1 MKTGITVTGSG
12 QASAPPD
19 RASISLGASAV
30 QPDASAALD
39 EVGQKIDLLITTLT
53 VMGVRRESLQTTD
66 LSLWAETDRNGE
78 PAGYR
83 ARNALRIEL
92 DDVARVG
99 EILRVGLGTIGNGA
113 EMHGVDFSLRDPSVV
128 AAQARDL
135 AYQEAMAKAV
145 QLAALTGRGLGP
157 ANSILE
163 SEGRSIEP
171 KVMARMDLGVMPVE
185 AGTTVVTVNLTVRFS
200 LVG

>member
-1 MKTGITVTGSG
+1 M
-12 QASAPPD
+12 
-19 RASISLGASAV
+19 

-39 EVGQKIDLLITTLT
+39 EVGQKLDLLITTLT
-53 VMGVRRESLQTTD
+53 GMGVRRESLQTTD

-78 PAGYR
+78 QAGYR
-83 ARNALRIEL
+83 ARNMLRIEL

-99 EILRVGLGTIGNGA
+99 EILRVGLDTIGNGA
-113 EMHGVDFSLRDPSVV
+113 EMHGVDFSLRDPSLV
-128 AAQARDL
+128 ATQARDL
-135 AYQEAMAKAV
+135 AYQKAMAKAV

-157 ANSILE
+157 ASSIVE

-171 KVMARMDLGVMPVE
+171 KMMARMDLGVMPVE